1 MNSIRKPS
9 NRMHFPK
16 CITIENICWKSEKKK
31 NETAFNLTKK
41 KKKYNAH
48 DVYLDDYSNKKVMIF
63 NK

>member
-1 MNSIRKPS
+1 MKLRLIWP
-9 NRMHFPK
+9 
-16 CITIENICWKSEKKK
+16 KKK
-31 NETAFNLTKK
+31 KK